1 MSKSAKRFGGLAI
14 LILTTAS
21 ASADAPSVL
30 RYRFTPGQELT
41 FRSVSEFKY
50 GEGQSAGTHGTKDDT
65 TAWVVRANPDGSFRL
80 VLREKSV
87 FSMGHGQTTR
97 DQPAQTRLVYADVF
111 PDGQVTINKTIQYRG
126 HPGTLF
132 PRLPKDQAEAAKG
145 WEGMRGEERTI
156 CKPVSGP
163 NGSFAF
169 EATTD
174 SPMNKVYL
182 STHKTRYTFD
192 LAKGFVTK
200 GEGTNSQGYGFNGK
214 GTHTNELLAVKT
226 TPADQLK
233 EFAAAADGY
242 FTAADAYEKQTD
254 AAEKA
259 PPEEAKK
266 ILAKA
271 LDGLKAATD
280 KMKQAE
286 FKTSLEEKVKDHERM
301 VKYYLEDAER
311 RAKVMGRPAAEFE
324 TTDMDGKKVKL
335 SDLNGQVVVLD
346 FWYRGC
352 GWCIKAMPQIN
363 QLAADFAGKPVAI
376 FGMNTDR
383 DEKDAKLVIQT
394 LALRYPT
401 LKAEGL
407 PEKFGVQ
414 GFPTLIVIDQQ
425 GKVADIHV
433 GYSTTLHEDLG
444 RQIRNLL
451 EKKSP

>member
-1 MSKSAKRFGGLAI
+1 
-14 LILTTAS
+14 
-21 ASADAPSVL
+21 
-30 RYRFTPGQELT
+30 
-41 FRSVSEFKY
+41 
-50 GEGQSAGTHGTKDDT
+50 
-65 TAWVVRANPDGSFRL
+65 
-80 VLREKSV
+80 
-87 FSMGHGQTTR
+87 
-97 DQPAQTRLVYADVF
+97 
-111 PDGQVTINKTIQYRG
+111 
-126 HPGTLF
+126 
-132 PRLPKDQAEAAKG
+132 
-145 WEGMRGEERTI
+145 
-156 CKPVSGP
+156 
-163 NGSFAF
+163 
-169 EATTD
+169 
-174 SPMNKVYL
+174 
-182 STHKTRYTFD
+182 
-192 LAKGFVTK
+192 
-200 GEGTNSQGYGFNGK
+200 
-214 GTHTNELLAVKT
+214 
-226 TPADQLK
+226 
-233 EFAAAADGY
+233 
-242 FTAADAYEKQTD
+242 
-254 AAEKA
+254 
-259 PPEEAKK
+259 
-266 ILAKA
+266 
-271 LDGLKAATD
+271 
-280 KMKQAE
+280 MKQAE